1 MVVSSPTIQ
10 RQSYSFENAE
20 GRAQGVH
27 PSRLGE
33 AAGIDAN
40 RDGVLQRDEMLDY
53 LEHHLEGCHHHAEE
67 ASDPQ
72 ALMSELE
79 LHLQKKPNP
88 SAMGYHSYA
97 QVGQDL
103 DGLVEKY
110 PGLCQKVSL
119 GKSYQGREI
128 WALRI
133 SENID
138 SQAAGQRPGVVI
150 TGCHHAR
157 EWMSVEIP
165 LHVAHQL
172 LDNFESDPEARRR
185 VQKAETWIV
194 PLVNPD
200 GYERS
205 RSEDPWWRKNCRPV
219 EHDAMGQA
227 TDAVGVDL
235 NRNYW
240 DGNPDHLGL
249 YRPEGD
255 SPESTSDDWGATSD
269 SPDSDTYRGPS
280 GGSEVEVRSLL
291 DLEVNHRNI
300 RGVIDHHS
308 YGEMILYP
316 WGYTQ
321 EPSPDKDL
329 LVDIGTKLNE
339 AMGNR
344 YKLQQS
350 SGLYPSSGESD
361 DMQYA
366 NGLVS
371 FTLEVGRSFQP
382 LPTTIPGTCGLVGKA
397 NLTFIDEI
405 INRVEDGTLPPRP
418 EQLSAQQPAS
428 EQPPEPH

>member
-1 MVVSSPTIQ
+1 MIQTNPTIQ
-10 RQSYSFENAE
+10 RHSYVFHNAD
-20 GRAQGVH
+20 GRAQQVL
-27 PSRLGE
+27 PSRLGQ
-33 AAGIDAN
+33 AARIDAN
-40 RDGVLQRDEMLDY
+40 QDGILQRDELLQH
-53 LEHHLEGCHHHAEE
+53 LEHDHQGCHHHSQEK
-67 ASDPQ
+67 SDPQ
-72 ALMSELE
+72 ALVAELE

-88 SAMGYHSYA
+88 SAKGYHSYE

-103 DGLVEKY
+103 DGLVTKY
-110 PGLCQKVSL
+110 PNLCQKVSL
-119 GKSYQGREI
+119 GKSHEGREI

-138 SQAAGQRPGVVI
+138 SQEVGQRPGVVI

-165 LHVAHQL
+165 LHVAHKL
-172 LDNFESDPEARRR
+172 LDNYQSDPDAKRR

-205 RSEDPWWRKNCRPV
+205 RTEDPWWRKNCRPV
-219 EHDAMGQA
+219 EHDALGN
-227 TDAVGVDL
+227 TTSAVGVDL

-240 DGNPDHLGL
+240 DGNPDHLAL

-255 SPESTSDDWGATSD
+255 TPGSTDDDWGATSD
-269 SPDSDTYRGPS
+269 DPDSDTYRGPA

-291 DLEVNHRNI
+291 QLEVGHRNV
-300 RGVIDHHS
+300 RAVVDHHA

-316 WGYTQ
+316 WGYT
-321 EPSPDKDL
+321 EDPSPQKDL
-329 LVDIGTKLNE
+329 LVEIGQKLNE
-339 AMGNR
+339 SMGNR
-344 YKLQQS
+344 YNLQQS

-361 DMQYA
+361 DMQSA
-366 NGLVS
+366 NGLIS

-382 LPTTIPGTCGLVGKA
+382 LPTTIPATCELVGRA

-405 INRVEDGTLPPRP
+405 VRRVEDGSLPPRP
-418 EQLSAQQPAS
+418 EVGPVPPPPNEGVPQP
-428 EQPPEPH
+428 